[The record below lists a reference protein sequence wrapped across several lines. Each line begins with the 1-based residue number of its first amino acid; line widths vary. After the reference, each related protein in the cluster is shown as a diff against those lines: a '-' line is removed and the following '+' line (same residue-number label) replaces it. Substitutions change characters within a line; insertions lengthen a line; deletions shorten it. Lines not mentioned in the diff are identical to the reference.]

1 MNFTTL
7 WGYELVDTESMP
19 VLLSTEDFNTY
30 TAGKYSGDVRISKE
44 LESASMAIRNYVG
57 WHLYPSAPC
66 KLTMTMQSRRVTCVG
81 VDILIQLPA
90 KFVTAVDTVTINGNE
105 CEFTFETN
113 GIVRVYGVDYH
124 GVKRFSE
131 VVVEY
136 TAGLPDALMGAVKE
150 LTAHRLTHALASSNG
165 VTNETAGGVSITYNA
180 AWINGARAT
189 ALPEEDKEVLGSYKC
204 QGVF

>member
-1 MNFTTL
+1 MNFPTL
-7 WGYELVDTESMP
+7 WGYELVDVESMP
-19 VLLSTEDFNTY
+19 DLLTAEEFNAY
-30 TAGKYSGDVRISKE
+30 TAGKYAGDVRISKE

-105 CEFTFETN
+105 CEFTFEVN
-113 GIVRVYGVDYH
+113 GIVRVYDVDYH
-124 GVKRFSE
+124 DLKRYSE

-136 TAGLPDALMGAVKE
+136 TAGLPDGLMGAVKE

-189 ALPEEDKEVLGSYKC
+189 ALPDDNKEVLAPYRC